1 MIFLL
6 VLHTMTNNFDE
17 DSSIARD
24 YINVNV
30 GKRVRMECE
39 LNNYIMN
46 GNKKVNSF
54 NDLLIFLFFLRVYGY
69 V

>member
-1 MIFLL
+1 
-6 VLHTMTNNFDE
+6 MTNNFDE

-46 GNKKVNSF
+46 GNKKVNEEILSM
-54 NDLLIFLFFLRVYGY
+54 IY
-69 V
+69 